1 VASTEINGL
10 ASAENRMVG
19 TLVSKSANKSVG
31 ESVIRRHM
39 RPPHPATPRSTDG
52 DERVLM
58 LDVPDDALERLGDRA
73 HNQAL
78 TLGFCTFNLLE
89 CPIGSRT

>member
-1 VASTEINGL
+1 MKQL
-10 ASAENRMVG
+10 
-19 TLVSKSANKSVG
+19 
-31 ESVIRRHM
+31 
-39 RPPHPATPRSTDG
+39 HPATAPSTER
-52 DERVLM
+52 DEQVLIR
-58 LDVPDDALERLGDRA
+58 DVSDDALERVGGRA

>member
-1 VASTEINGL
+1 MRQTRLMTARSADQDEHVLILEI
-10 ASAENRMVG
+10 
-19 TLVSKSANKSVG
+19 
-31 ESVIRRHM
+31 
-39 RPPHPATPRSTDG
+39 
-52 DERVLM
+52 
-58 LDVPDDALERLGDRA
+58 PDDALERAGGRP